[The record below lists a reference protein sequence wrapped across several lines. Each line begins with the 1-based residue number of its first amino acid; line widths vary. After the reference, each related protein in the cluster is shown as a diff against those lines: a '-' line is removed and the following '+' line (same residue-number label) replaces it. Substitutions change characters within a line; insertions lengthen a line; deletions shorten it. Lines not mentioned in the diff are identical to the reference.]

1 MIRSCHGNVRCVIL
15 LSWHYCRISA
25 LDILLIR
32 VATLPHK
39 VFLAAKEFCLASF
52 MHDKVREMKGL
63 WFKQLRVKDRTKE
76 ATSCTQGCTDWW
88 ILILCIERTANP
100 QKLSLNGFSASLL
113 HFWIALASDECW
125 MVAVTQAIDI
135 SGSNI
140 LSFNV
145 EDKMV
150 LSLILKCDID
160 CHSLSDNKCII
171 LWFSNVTNVTRN
183 YCWLH

>member
-1 MIRSCHGNVRCVIL
+1 
-15 LSWHYCRISA
+15 
-25 LDILLIR
+25 
-32 VATLPHK
+32 
-39 VFLAAKEFCLASF
+39 
-52 MHDKVREMKGL
+52 
-63 WFKQLRVKDRTKE
+63 
-76 ATSCTQGCTDWW
+76 
-88 ILILCIERTANP
+88 
-100 QKLSLNGFSASLL
+100 
-113 HFWIALASDECW
+113 

-171 LWFSNVTNVTRN
+171 L
-183 YCWLH
+183 